1 MNITRRHFLGALGM
15 TLAATSIA
23 VAKPEGAIQAHG
35 FEAGEII
42 PLSVEEQLT
51 VYSCGLACLVS
62 VMNYWGVDA
71 DQQYLLD
78 RYPPKHGSRGY
89 SMGELKSIAAEHSAK
104 AYNLQGGFN
113 FLRQQ
118 IAKGR
123 PLITPLLIPYGE
135 FEFKTI
141 RSIPGAGN
149 LFSGLSRRFSGAYS
163 HFVAVSAIGQGR
175 VLFMNPM
182 YGLQEVEESRFLD
195 MWEKKK
201 QSILFVTS

>member
-23 VAKPEGAIQAHG
+23 VAKPDQAIQVRG
-35 FEAGEII
+35 FDTEEII
-42 PLSVEEQLT
+42 PLPVEEQLT
-51 VYSCGLACLVS
+51 QFSCGLACLVS
-62 VMNYWGVDA
+62 VMKYWGVSV
-71 DQQYLLD
+71 QQQNLLD
-78 RYPPKHGSRGY
+78 RYPPDHGSRGY
-89 SMGELKSIAAEHSAK
+89 SMGELKDIAAVHNAK
-104 AYNLQGGFN
+104 AYNLQGGEN

-141 RSIPGAGN
+141 RSIPGAGR
-149 LFSGLSRRFSGAYS
+149 LFSGLSRRFTGAYS

-182 YGLQEVEESRFLD
+182 YGLQEVEESRFMD

-201 QSILFVTS
+201 RSILFVTS